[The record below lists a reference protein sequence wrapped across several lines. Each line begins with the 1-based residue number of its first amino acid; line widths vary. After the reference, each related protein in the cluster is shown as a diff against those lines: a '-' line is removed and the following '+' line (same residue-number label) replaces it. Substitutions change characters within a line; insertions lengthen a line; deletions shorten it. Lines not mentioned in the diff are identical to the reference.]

1 MSTAK
6 EVLHHPRAWVYARG
20 VSGSPALHERFDAL
34 RRSALREGY
43 EIVGQSSDARQPCG
57 IRVERRCCALSAK
70 VWSTTCSSPGF
81 RSFPESAAGC
91 AAFWC
96 GSSAKAFVYTR
107 PRLTCGMI
115 CTGTGWTA
123 LYCRGLH
130 TTNKIEHTVIP

>member
-43 EIVGQSSDARQPCG
+43 EIVGQSSDARQRLAVRYPG
-57 IRVERRCCALSAK
+57 RAALLRAVRK
-70 VWSTTCSSPGF
+70 GLVDDVF
-81 RSFPESAAGC
+81 AAGC

-130 TTNKIEHTVIP
+130 TTNKIEHTVIPLN